1 MKNKKQKHMEIMTYK
16 KCLSIKRDDG
26 LRMRSVDEFTM
37 NALLRCTVSRN
48 FKRPFMS
55 VYGDDDVITYGKFN
69 YIIQNI
75 RAFLVN
81 KGLKKGDK
89 VALLGESSPNWMIAY
104 FSITTIGAIAIPIL
118 PEFSKKEIAKIL
130 EHSEAKAIVVN
141 SKQFDKV
148 STFCID
154 NPRAVVR
161 MDDLFY
167 IPEKLFSDIKE
178 KKDFEE
184 AAGIDIKSYKR
195 RAKENKELDEIKVN
209 EDDLASII
217 YTSGTT
223 GTSKGVMLSH
233 KNLVWNADISSDAYV
248 KITPR
253 YKFLS
258 ILPVAHVYEFTEGQ
272 LLMMMNGAQIIFLG
286 KPPAPSILLPALN
299 KIKPQILLSVPLLM
313 EKVYRSAVLPTI
325 NKNKNIQNL
334 LKNPITRPLVYRLIG
349 SKLKITFGGRVK
361 FFGLGGAPLDK
372 EVEDF
377 LYRAKFP
384 YAIGYGLTETSPLV
398 AACGYKK
405 SDHKRGTIGKF
416 VPNVQ
421 YKLLNKDPKT
431 GVGEIVVKGP
441 GVMKGYY
448 KNDELNKEV
457 FTEDGYFRTGD
468 LGVVVKK
475 RLLLKGRSKTM
486 ILGSGGENIYPEAI
500 ESIFNNQEFVE
511 ETLVI
516 PEGSSLVA
524 LIKIDY
530 EAFAKITKLSFEDSK
545 AAAFE
550 YINKLKRDINKE
562 LNSFS
567 KIHEVTL
574 QDEPFQRTPTQK
586 IKRFLYLDRFKKD
599 KTGKDEE
606 NKESKDK

>member
-1 MKNKKQKHMEIMTYK
+1 MKNKKQKHMEIMSYK

-55 VYGDDDVITYGKFN
+55 IYGEDEIITYGKFN

-75 RAFLVN
+75 RSFLIH

-89 VALLGESSPNWMIAY
+89 VAILGESSPNWMIAY
-104 FSITTIGAIAIPIL
+104 FSITTIGAIAVPIL

-130 EHSEAKAIVVN
+130 EHSEAKAVVVN
-141 SKQFDKV
+141 SKQFEKV

-167 IPEKLFSDIKE
+167 IPEKLFTDIKI

-184 AAGIDIKSYKR
+184 AAGIDIKSFKR

-223 GTSKGVMLSH
+223 GTSKGVMLTH

-253 YKFLS
+253 FKFLS

-334 LKNPITRPLVYRLIG
+334 IKNPITRPLVYRLIG

-416 VPNVQ
+416 VPNVE

-468 LGVVVKK
+468 LGVVEKK

-530 EAFAKITKLSFEDSK
+530 ESFAKITKLSFEDSK
-545 AAAFE
+545 DAALE

-599 KTGKDEE
+599 KSVKEDE
-606 NKESKDK
+606 NKESTDK

>member
-16 KCLSIKRDDG
+16 KCLSIKREDG
-26 LRMRSVDEFTM
+26 LRMRSVDAFTM

-55 VYGDDDVITYGKFN
+55 TYGEEEVITYGKFN

-75 RAFLVN
+75 RSFLVN

-104 FSITTIGAIAIPIL
+104 FSITTIGAIAVPIL

-130 EHSEAKAIVVN
+130 EHSETKAVVVN

-167 IPEKLFSDIKE
+167 IPEKLFSDIKV

-195 RAKENKELDEIKVN
+195 RAKENKELDEIIVN

-223 GTSKGVMLSH
+223 GTSKGVMLTH

-253 YKFLS
+253 FKFLS

-334 LKNPITRPLVYRLIG
+334 IKNPITRPLVYRLIG

-441 GVMKGYY
+441 GVMKGYF

-468 LGVVVKK
+468 LGVVEKK

-545 AAAFE
+545 AAAVE

-586 IKRFLYLDRFKKD
+586 IKRFLYLDRFMKD
-599 KTGKDEE
+599 KTVKEEE
-606 NKESKDK
+606 NKESTDK

>member
-1 MKNKKQKHMEIMTYK
+1 
-16 KCLSIKRDDG
+16 
-26 LRMRSVDEFTM
+26 
-37 NALLRCTVSRN
+37 
-48 FKRPFMS
+48 
-55 VYGDDDVITYGKFN
+55 
-69 YIIQNI
+69 
-75 RAFLVN
+75 
-81 KGLKKGDK
+81 
-89 VALLGESSPNWMIAY
+89 MIAY
-104 FSITTIGAIAIPIL
+104 FSITTIGAIAVPIL

-130 EHSEAKAIVVN
+130 EHSETKAIVVN

-167 IPEKLFSDIKE
+167 IPEKLFSDIKVR
-178 KKDFEE
+178 KDFEE
-184 AAGIDIKSYKR
+184 VAGIDIKSYRR
-195 RAKENKELDEIKVN
+195 RAKENKELDGIIVN

-223 GTSKGVMLSH
+223 GTSKGVMLTH

-253 YKFLS
+253 FKFLS

-313 EKVYRSAVLPTI
+313 EKVYRSAILPTI
-325 NKNKNIQNL
+325 NKNKNIQKL
-334 LKNPITRPLVYRLIG
+334 IKNPITRSLVYRLIG

-398 AACGYKK
+398 AACSYKK
-405 SDHKRGTIGKF
+405 RDHKRGTIGKF
-416 VPNVQ
+416 VPNVE
-421 YKLLNKDPKT
+421 YKLLNKDPET

-441 GVMKGYY
+441 GVMKGYF

-468 LGVVVKK
+468 LGVVEKK
-475 RLLLKGRSKTM
+475 RLSLKGRSKTM

-511 ETLVI
+511 ESLVI

-530 EAFAKITKLSFEDSK
+530 EAFAKITKLSFDDSK
-545 AAAFE
+545 AAAGE

-574 QDEPFQRTPTQK
+574 HDEPFQRTPTQK

-599 KTGKDEE
+599 KTVKDQEK
-606 NKESKDK
+606 KESTDK

>member
-55 VYGDDDVITYGKFN
+55 IYGEDDVITYGKFN

-104 FSITTIGAIAIPIL
+104 FSITTIGAIAVPIL

-167 IPEKLFSDIKE
+167 IPEKLFSDVKE

-253 YKFLS
+253 FKFLS

>member
-16 KCLSIKRDDG
+16 KCLSIKREDG
-26 LRMRSVDEFTM
+26 LRMRSVDAFTM

-48 FKRPFMS
+48 FKRPFIS
-55 VYGDDDVITYGKFN
+55 TYGEEEVITYGKFN

-75 RAFLVN
+75 RSFLVN

-104 FSITTIGAIAIPIL
+104 FSITTIGAIAVPIL

-130 EHSEAKAIVVN
+130 EHSETKAVVVN
-141 SKQFDKV
+141 SKQFEKV

-167 IPEKLFSDIKE
+167 IPEKLFSDIKV

-195 RAKENKELDEIKVN
+195 RAKENKELDEIIVN

-223 GTSKGVMLSH
+223 GTSKGVMLTH

-253 YKFLS
+253 FKFLS

-334 LKNPITRPLVYRLIG
+334 IKNPITRPLIYRLIG

-468 LGVVVKK
+468 LGIVEKK

-530 EAFAKITKLSFEDSK
+530 ESFAKITKLSFDDSK
-545 AAAFE
+545 AAALE

-586 IKRFLYLDRFKKD
+586 IKRFLYLDRFMKD
-599 KTGKDEE
+599 KTVKEEE
-606 NKESKDK
+606 NKESTDK

>member
-1 MKNKKQKHMEIMTYK
+1 MNNKKHKHMEIMTYK

-55 VYGDDDVITYGKFN
+55 IYGEDDVITYGKFN

-104 FSITTIGAIAIPIL
+104 FSITTIGAIAVPIL

-167 IPEKLFSDIKE
+167 IPEKLFSDVKE

-253 YKFLS
+253 FKFLS

>member
-55 VYGDDDVITYGKFN
+55 IYGEDDVITYGKFN

-104 FSITTIGAIAIPIL
+104 FSITTIGAIAVPIL

-167 IPEKLFSDIKE
+167 IPEKLFSDVKE

-253 YKFLS
+253 FKFLS

-421 YKLLNKDPKT
+421 YKLLNNDSKT

>member
-1 MKNKKQKHMEIMTYK
+1 MKNKQKKKNKKQKHMEIVTYK
-16 KCLSIKRDDG
+16 KCLAIKREDG

-37 NALLRCTVSRN
+37 NATLRCTVSRN
-48 FKRPFMS
+48 FKNPFMS
-55 VYGDDDVITYGKFN
+55 TYGQDDLLTYGKFN
-69 YIIQNI
+69 YIVQNI
-75 RAFLVN
+75 RAYFLS
-81 KGLKKGDK
+81 KGIEKGDRIAI
-89 VALLGESSPNWMIAY
+89 VGESCPNWMLSY
-104 FSITTIGAIAIPIL
+104 FAITTIGAIAVPIL
-118 PEFSKKEIAKIL
+118 PDFSKKEITKIL
-130 EHSEAKAIVVN
+130 EHSEAKAIVINTKHFEKTTDYIAEIKPLV
-141 SKQFDKV
+141 F
-148 STFCID
+148 
-154 NPRAVVR
+154 RL
-161 MDDLFY
+161 DDLFI
-167 IPEKLFSDIKE
+167 IPSNIIEEVKT
-178 KKDFEE
+178 KKAFEE
-184 AAGIDIKSYKR
+184 AAGVDVKAFKR
-195 RAKENKELDEIKVN
+195 KMKENNALKEVVVK

-223 GTSKGVMLSH
+223 GTSKAVQLTH

-248 KITPR
+248 KIKPR

-258 ILPVAHVYEFTEGQ
+258 ILPVSHVYEFTEGQ
-272 LLMMMNGAQIIFLG
+272 LLMMMNGAHIIFLG
-286 KPPAPSILLPALN
+286 KPPAASILLPALAE
-299 KIKPQILLSVPLLM
+299 IKPQIILSVPLLM

-325 NKNKNIQNL
+325 SKNKNIKNL
-334 LKNPITRPLVYRLIG
+334 IKFPLTRRFIYRLIG
-349 SKLKITFGGRVK
+349 NKLKVTFGGRIK

-405 SDHKRGTIGKF
+405 SDHKRGFIGKF
-416 VPNVQ
+416 VPNVE
-421 YKLLNKDPKT
+421 YKLLDKDPKT
-431 GVGEIVVKGP
+431 GVGEIAVKGP

-457 FTEDGYFRTGD
+457 FTKDGYFKTGD
-468 LGVVVKK
+468 LGMVEKN
-475 RLLLKGRSKTM
+475 RLALKGRSKTM
-486 ILGSGGENIYPEAI
+486 ILGAGGENIYPEAI
-500 ESIFNNQEFVE
+500 ESIFNNQEFVQ

-530 EAFAKITKLSFEDSK
+530 EAYSKITKLSIEETKK
-545 AAAFE
+545 AASD

-567 KIHEVTL
+567 KIHDVSL

-586 IKRFLYLDRFKKD
+586 IKRFLYLDKFKKN
-599 KTGKDEE
+599 KKDEE
-606 NKESKDK
+606 K

>member
-16 KCLSIKRDDG
+16 KCLSIKREDG
-26 LRMRSVDEFTM
+26 LRMRSVDAFTM

-55 VYGDDDVITYGKFN
+55 TYGEEEVITYGKFN

-75 RAFLVN
+75 RSFLVN

-104 FSITTIGAIAIPIL
+104 FSITTIGAIAVPIL

-130 EHSEAKAIVVN
+130 EHSETKAVVVN
-141 SKQFDKV
+141 SKQFEKV

-167 IPEKLFSDIKE
+167 IPEKLFSDIKV

-195 RAKENKELDEIKVN
+195 RAKENKELDEIIVN

-223 GTSKGVMLSH
+223 GTSKGVMLTH

-253 YKFLS
+253 FKFLS

-334 LKNPITRPLVYRLIG
+334 IKNPITRPLIYRLIG

-468 LGVVVKK
+468 LGIVEKK

-530 EAFAKITKLSFEDSK
+530 ESFAKITKLSFDDSK
-545 AAAFE
+545 AAALE

-586 IKRFLYLDRFKKD
+586 IKRFLYLDRFMKD
-599 KTGKDEE
+599 KTVKEEE
-606 NKESKDK
+606 NKESTDE

>member
-1 MKNKKQKHMEIMTYK
+1 MKNKKQKHMEIMTFK
-16 KCLSIKRDDG
+16 KCLSIKREDG
-26 LRMRSVDEFTM
+26 LRMRSVDAFTM

-55 VYGDDDVITYGKFN
+55 IYGEDDVITYGKFN

-75 RAFLVN
+75 RSFLVN

-104 FSITTIGAIAIPIL
+104 FSITTIGAIAVPIL

-130 EHSEAKAIVVN
+130 EHSETKAIVVN

-148 STFCID
+148 STFCIN

-167 IPEKLFSDIKE
+167 IPEKLFSDIKVR
-178 KKDFEE
+178 KDFEE
-184 AAGIDIKSYKR
+184 VAGIDIKSYRR
-195 RAKENKELDEIKVN
+195 RAKENKELDGIIVN

-223 GTSKGVMLSH
+223 GTSKGVMLTH

-253 YKFLS
+253 FKFLS

-313 EKVYRSAVLPTI
+313 EKVYRSAILPTI
-325 NKNKNIQNL
+325 NKNKNIQKL
-334 LKNPITRPLVYRLIG
+334 IKNPITRSLVYRLIG

-398 AACGYKK
+398 AACSYKK
-405 SDHKRGTIGKF
+405 RDHKRGTIGKF
-416 VPNVQ
+416 VPNVE
-421 YKLLNKDPKT
+421 YKLLNKDPET

-441 GVMKGYY
+441 GVMKGYF

-468 LGVVVKK
+468 LGVVEKK
-475 RLLLKGRSKTM
+475 RLSLKGRSKTM

-511 ETLVI
+511 ESLVI

-530 EAFAKITKLSFEDSK
+530 EAFAKITKLSFDDSK
-545 AAAFE
+545 AAAGE

-574 QDEPFQRTPTQK
+574 HDEPFQRTPTQK

-599 KTGKDEE
+599 KTVKDQEK
-606 NKESKDK
+606 KESTDK

>member
-16 KCLSIKRDDG
+16 KCLSIKREDG
-26 LRMRSVDEFTM
+26 LRMRSVDAFTM

-55 VYGDDDVITYGKFN
+55 TYGEEEVITYGKFN

-75 RAFLVN
+75 RSFLVN

-104 FSITTIGAIAIPIL
+104 FSITTIGAIAVPIL

-130 EHSEAKAIVVN
+130 EHSETKAVVVN
-141 SKQFDKV
+141 SKQFEKV

-167 IPEKLFSDIKE
+167 IPEKLFSDIKV

-195 RAKENKELDEIKVN
+195 RAKENKELDEIIVN

-223 GTSKGVMLSH
+223 GTSKGVMLTH

-253 YKFLS
+253 FKFLS

-334 LKNPITRPLVYRLIG
+334 IKNPITRPLIYRLIG

-468 LGVVVKK
+468 LGIVEKK

-530 EAFAKITKLSFEDSK
+530 ESFAKITKLSFDDSK
-545 AAAFE
+545 AAALE

-586 IKRFLYLDRFKKD
+586 IKRFLYLDRFMKD
-599 KTGKDEE
+599 KTVKEEE
-606 NKESKDK
+606 NKESTDK